1 MRHKESSIFPR
12 GAMRR
17 GKSGQMTERCWRL
30 RGELRGEQDHASTLE
45 MSHHLP
51 SPSLKQKS
59 KTFFC
64 EFLYKPVKG
73 PSLFTP
79 AFFFSGCCEAK
90 LGLCVQ
96 IQKMNYVNVSS
107 RNLQSHKGASWALRS
122 IVRLCLGK
130 RQHQITLGSHV
141 PHVCKY
147 VGETSVGKGVEWKI
161 MLLVSTL
168 VMVEVTTTTKSIKT

>member
-1 MRHKESSIFPR
+1 M
-12 GAMRR
+12 
-17 GKSGQMTERCWRL
+17 
-30 RGELRGEQDHASTLE
+30 
-45 MSHHLP
+45 
-51 SPSLKQKS
+51 
-59 KTFFC
+59 
-64 EFLYKPVKG
+64 
-73 PSLFTP
+73 
-79 AFFFSGCCEAK
+79 
-90 LGLCVQ
+90 Q

-130 RQHQITLGSHV
+130 KQHQIMSGSHV

-168 VMVEVTTTTKSIKT
+168 VMVEVTTTKKSIKT

>member
-17 GKSGQMTERCWRL
+17 GKAGRWQSDAGGC
-30 RGELRGEQDHASTLE
+30 GENYEGSKIMPRPWKLVIIISRR
-45 MSHHLP
+45 P
-51 SPSLKQKS
+51 SSKS
-59 KTFFC
+59 PKR
-64 EFLYKPVKG
+64 FLWVFVQTGKG
-73 PSLFTP
+73 AKSIHTC
-79 AFFFSGCCEAK
+79 FFFSGCCEAK

-130 RQHQITLGSHV
+130 RQHQIMSGSHV

-168 VMVEVTTTTKSIKT
+168 VMVEVTTTKKSIKT